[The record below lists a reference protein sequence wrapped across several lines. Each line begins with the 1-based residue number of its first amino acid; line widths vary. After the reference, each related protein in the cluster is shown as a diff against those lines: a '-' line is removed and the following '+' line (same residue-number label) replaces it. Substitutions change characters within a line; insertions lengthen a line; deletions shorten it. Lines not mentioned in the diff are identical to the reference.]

1 MKYKIIIVV
10 GARPNFMKAAP
21 VFIEFKKY
29 KEIDPLLIH
38 TGQHYDNN
46 LSKVFFDD
54 LKLANPN
61 FYLGVGSGTHSVQSA
76 KVMIEFEKIL
86 VGQNP
91 HLVMVVGDV
100 NSTLACALAAAKY
113 RCSNSGMVWQHKE
126 FAK

>member
-54 LKLANPN
+54 LKLANPRD
-61 FYLGVGSGTHSVQSA
+61 L
-76 KVMIEFEKIL
+76 
-86 VGQNP
+86 
-91 HLVMVVGDV
+91 
-100 NSTLACALAAAKY
+100 
-113 RCSNSGMVWQHKE
+113 
-126 FAK
+126 